1 MTLAFSPL
9 HELFAARV
17 DGIDLR
23 ATLATATIREIE
35 AAMDRHAVL
44 VFREQQITEDE
55 QLAFTGR
62 LGPMD
67 PGRHLAVR
75 QHRRVRP
82 EFADVSNLDEKGRVA
97 DRNHRRILSNMA
109 TRLWHTD
116 SSYKR
121 PAAKFSLL
129 YCSAIPS
136 WGGETEFADMR
147 AAYDALPERLR
158 DEAED
163 RSAEH
168 YVHHSRA
175 TLGFA
180 PSPEEIAGAIPP
192 VTWPLVRTH
201 PGSGRRLLYIGAHA
215 THVVGL
221 SLPEGRV
228 LLSDL
233 LEHAT
238 QRQFVYRHEWQV
250 GDLVI
255 WDNRAVLHRGRH
267 YDLAQR
273 RDMRRSTVE
282 DAAVS
287 TTASLGGSP

>member
-1 MTLAFSPL
+1 MPLSFTPL
-9 HELFAARV
+9 HPLFAVRA

-23 ATLATATIREIE
+23 DPLNGATACEIE
-35 AAMDRHAVL
+35 AAMDRYAVL
-44 VFREQQITEDE
+44 AFRGQDITEDE
-55 QLAFTGR
+55 QLAFTAAF
-62 LGPMD
+62 GPMD

-82 EFADVSNLDEKGRVA
+82 EFADVSNLDEQGNVA

-116 SSYKR
+116 SSYKK

-129 YCSAIPS
+129 YCSAIPD

-147 AAYDALPERLR
+147 AAYDALPEQLR
-158 DEAED
+158 REAEG

-175 TLGFA
+175 MLGFA

-192 VTWPLVRTH
+192 VTWPLVRVH
-201 PGSGRRLLYIGAHA
+201 PGSGRKLLYIGAHA

-238 QRQFVYRHEWQV
+238 QRQFVYRHEWRP
-250 GDLVI
+250 GDLVM
-255 WDNRAVLHRGRH
+255 WDNRAVLHRGRR
-267 YDLAQR
+267 YDLAQP

-282 DAAVS
+282 D
-287 TTASLGGSP
+287 SLPA

>member
-1 MTLAFSPL
+1 MPLAFSPL
-9 HELFAARV
+9 HPLFAARA

-23 ATLATATIREIE
+23 DPVNSATAREIE
-35 AAMDRHAVL
+35 AAMDRYAVL
-44 VFREQQITEDE
+44 VFRGQDVDQDE
-55 QLAFTGR
+55 QLAFTAAF
-62 LGPMD
+62 GPMD
-67 PGRHLAVR
+67 PGRHLAVH
-75 QHRRVRP
+75 QHRRVRS
-82 EFADVSNLDEKGRVA
+82 EFADVSNLDEHGNVA
-97 DRNHRRILSNMA
+97 GRNHRRILSNMA

-116 SSYKR
+116 SSYKS

-129 YCSAIPS
+129 YCSAIPE

-158 DEAED
+158 GEAEG

-180 PSPEEIAGAIPP
+180 PSPEEIAGALPP
-192 VTWPLVRTH
+192 VIWPLIRTH
-201 PGSGRRLLYIGAHA
+201 AGSGRKLLYIGAHA
-215 THVVGL
+215 THVVEL

-238 QRQFVYRHEWQV
+238 QPQFVYRHGWRP
-250 GDLVI
+250 GDLVM
-255 WDNRAVLHRGRH
+255 WDNRAVLHRGRR
-267 YDLAQR
+267 YDLAQP

-282 DAAVS
+282 DTVYAEAPLP
-287 TTASLGGSP
+287 AD

>member
-1 MTLAFSPL
+1 
-9 HELFAARV
+9 
-17 DGIDLR
+17 
-23 ATLATATIREIE
+23 
-35 AAMDRHAVL
+35 
-44 VFREQQITEDE
+44 
-55 QLAFTGR
+55 
-62 LGPMD
+62 MD

-82 EFADVSNLDEKGRVA
+82 EFADVSNLDEDGRVA

-129 YCSAIPS
+129 FCSAIPD

-147 AAYDALPERLR
+147 AAYDALPDRLR
-158 DEAED
+158 EEAEG

-180 PSPEEIAGAIPP
+180 PSEDEIAGAIPP
-192 VTWPLVRTH
+192 VTWPLVRAH
-201 PGSGRRLLYIGAHA
+201 PRSGRKLLYIGAHA

-238 QRQFVYRHEWQV
+238 QRPFVYRHEWQP

-255 WDNRAVLHRGRH
+255 WDNRAVLHRGRR

-282 DAAVS
+282 DE
-287 TTASLGGSP
+287 LR

>member
-1 MTLAFSPL
+1 MKFLPLHPVFAAEGRDIDLSRPIDRATVAEIDAAMNRYAVLAFHDQDLTQDQQLDFTRNFGPL
-9 HELFAARV
+9 
-17 DGIDLR
+17 
-23 ATLATATIREIE
+23 
-35 AAMDRHAVL
+35 
-44 VFREQQITEDE
+44 
-55 QLAFTGR
+55 
-62 LGPMD
+62 D

-75 QHRRVRP
+75 QQRRVRP
-82 EFADVSNLDEKGRVA
+82 EFADVSNLDETGKVA

-116 SSYKR
+116 SSYKK

-129 YCSAIPS
+129 YCSAIPD

-158 DEAED
+158 AETEG

-180 PSPEEIAGAIPP
+180 PSAEDIAGAIPP
-192 VTWPLVRTH
+192 ATWPLVRTH
-201 PGSGRRLLYIGAHA
+201 AGSGRKLLYIGSHA

-221 SLPEGRV
+221 SVPEGRV
-228 LLSDL
+228 LLQDL

-238 QRQFVYRHEWQV
+238 QRQFVYAHRWRP
-250 GDLVI
+250 GDLVM
-255 WDNRAVLHRGRH
+255 WDNRAVLHRGRR
-267 YDLAQR
+267 YDLAQP

-282 DAAVS
+282 D
-287 TTASLGGSP
+287 TATG

>member
-1 MTLAFSPL
+1 MTLVFAPL
-9 HELFAARV
+9 HPLFATRA

-23 ATLATATIREIE
+23 LAIGDATIREID
-35 AAMDRHAVL
+35 AAMDRYAVL
-44 VFREQQITEDE
+44 VFRDQSLGQDE
-55 QLAFTGR
+55 QLAFTARFG
-62 LGPMD
+62 LMD

-82 EFADVSNLDEKGRVA
+82 EFADVSNLDEDGRVA

-116 SSYKR
+116 SSYKQ

-129 YCSAIPS
+129 YCSAIPD

-147 AAYDALPERLR
+147 AAYDALPDRLR
-158 DEAED
+158 EEAEG
-163 RSAEH
+163 RSSEH

-180 PSPEEIAGAIPP
+180 PSDDEIAGAIPP
-192 VTWPLVRTH
+192 VIWPLVRTH
-201 PGSGRRLLYIGAHA
+201 RGSGRKLLYIGAHA

-238 QRQFVYRHEWQV
+238 QRQFVYRHGWRP
-250 GDLVI
+250 GDLVM
-255 WDNRAVLHRGRH
+255 WDNRAVLHRGRR

-282 DAAVS
+282 D
-287 TTASLGGSP
+287 TAH

>member
-1 MTLAFSPL
+1 MTLNFSPL
-9 HELFAARV
+9 HPVFAALAE
-17 DGIDLR
+17 GIDLR
-23 ATLATATIREIE
+23 SPLAAAAAREIE
-35 AAMDRHAVL
+35 AAMDRYAVL
-44 VFREQQITEDE
+44 VFRGQDLTQDE
-55 QLAFTGR
+55 QLAFTAAF
-62 LGPMD
+62 GPMD

-75 QHRRVRP
+75 QQRRVRP
-82 EFADVSNLDEKGRVA
+82 EFADVSNLDEHGQVA
-97 DRNHRRILSNMA
+97 HRNHRRILSNMA

-116 SSYKR
+116 SSYKQ

-129 YCSAIPS
+129 YCSAIPD

-158 DEAED
+158 AEAAG

-175 TLGFA
+175 TLGFT
-180 PSPEEIAGAIPP
+180 PSPEDIAGAIPP
-192 VTWPLVRTH
+192 VAWPLIRSH
-201 PGSGRRLLYIGAHA
+201 AGSGRKLLYIGAHA

-221 SLPEGRV
+221 SLPEGKV

-238 QRQFVYRHEWQV
+238 QRQFVYRHEWRP
-250 GDLVI
+250 GDLVM
-255 WDNRAVLHRGRH
+255 WDNRAVLHRGRR
-267 YDLAQR
+267 YDLSQR

-282 DAAVS
+282 DGLPS
-287 TTASLGGSP
+287 RP

>member
-1 MTLAFSPL
+1 MKLNLTPL
-9 HELFAARV
+9 HPLFAALAE
-17 DGIDLR
+17 GIDLR
-23 ATLATATIREIE
+23 DPLDGAAAREIE
-35 AAMDRHAVL
+35 AAMDRYAVL
-44 VFREQQITEDE
+44 VFRGQDLGEDE
-55 QLAFTGR
+55 QLAFTAAFGR
-62 LGPMD
+62 MD

-82 EFADVSNLDEKGRVA
+82 EFADVSNLDEAGNVA

-116 SSYKR
+116 SSYKK

-147 AAYDALPERLR
+147 AAYDALPERLLA
-158 DEAED
+158 EAEG

-180 PSPEEIAGAIPP
+180 PNDEEIAGALPA
-192 VTWPLVRTH
+192 VNWPLVRTH
-201 PGSGRRLLYIGAHA
+201 VGSGRKLLYIGAHA

-238 QRQFVYRHEWQV
+238 QRQFVYRHEWWP
-250 GDLVI
+250 GDLVM
-255 WDNRAVLHRGRH
+255 WDNRAVLHRGRR

-282 DAAVS
+282 D
-287 TTASLGGSP
+287 SLPA

>member
-9 HELFAARV
+9 HPLFAARAE
-17 DGIDLR
+17 GIDLS
-23 ATLATATIREIE
+23 APIEPGVVREIE
-35 AAMDRHAVL
+35 AAMDRYAVL
-44 VFREQQITEDE
+44 VFRDQLIDQEQ
-55 QLAFTGR
+55 QLAFTR
-62 LGPMD
+62 HFGPLD

-82 EFADVSNLDEKGRVA
+82 EFADVSNLDEEGRVA
-97 DRNHRRILSNMA
+97 ARDHRRILSNMA

-116 SSYKR
+116 SSYKK

-129 YCSAIPS
+129 YCSAIPD

-147 AAYDALPERLR
+147 AAHDALPDRLR
-158 DEAED
+158 AEAAGRE
-163 RSAEH
+163 AEH

-180 PSPEEIAGAIPP
+180 PSEEEIAGAIPP
-192 VTWPLVRTH
+192 VTWPLVRVH
-201 PGSGRRLLYIGAHA
+201 AGSGRKVLYIGSHA
-215 THVVGL
+215 TRVLGL

-238 QRQFVYRHEWQV
+238 QRPFVYRHEWKP
-250 GDLVI
+250 GDLVM
-255 WDNRAVLHRGRH
+255 WDNRAVLHRGRR

-282 DAAVS
+282 DTLA
-287 TTASLGGSP
+287 L

>member
-9 HELFAARV
+9 HPIFAALAK
-17 DGIDLR
+17 GIELSVPLDLGVV
-23 ATLATATIREIE
+23 REIE
-35 AAMDRHAVL
+35 AAMDQYAVL
-44 VFREQQITEDE
+44 VFRDQLIDQDQ
-55 QLAFTGR
+55 QLAFTR
-62 LGPMD
+62 NFGPLD

-75 QHRRVRP
+75 QQRRVRP
-82 EFADVSNLDEKGRVA
+82 EFADVSNLDEEGRVA
-97 DRNHRRILSNMA
+97 GRDHRRILSNMA

-116 SSYKR
+116 SSYKK

-129 YCSAIPS
+129 YCSAIPN
-136 WGGETEFADMR
+136 WGGGTEFADMR
-147 AAYDALPERLR
+147 AAYDALPDRLR
-158 DEAED
+158 AEAEG
-163 RSAEH
+163 REVEH

-180 PSPEEIAGAIPP
+180 PSEDEIAGAVPP
-192 VTWPLVRTH
+192 VTWPLVRIH
-201 PGSGRRLLYIGAHA
+201 AGSGRKVLYIGSHA
-215 THVVGL
+215 TCVLGL

-238 QRQFVYRHEWQV
+238 QRQFVYRHEWKP
-250 GDLVI
+250 GDLVM
-255 WDNRAVLHRGRH
+255 WDNRAVLHRGRR

-282 DAAVS
+282 D
-287 TTASLGGSP
+287 TLPASVG

>member
-1 MTLAFSPL
+1 MKLNFTPL
-9 HELFAARV
+9 HPLFAALAG
-17 DGIDLR
+17 GIDLR
-23 ATLATATIREIE
+23 DPLDGAAAREIE
-35 AAMDRHAVL
+35 TAMDRYAVL
-44 VFREQQITEDE
+44 VFRGQDVSEEE
-55 QLAFTGR
+55 QLAFTAAF
-62 LGPMD
+62 GPMD

-82 EFADVSNLDEKGRVA
+82 EFADVSNLDEAGNVA
-97 DRNHRRILSNMA
+97 GRNHRRILSNMA

-116 SSYKR
+116 SSYKK

-129 YCSAIPS
+129 YCSAIPD

-158 DEAED
+158 QEAEG

-175 TLGFA
+175 KLGFA

-192 VTWPLVRTH
+192 VVWPIVRVH
-201 PGSGRRLLYIGAHA
+201 PGSGRKLLYLGAHA

-228 LLSDL
+228 LLCDL

-238 QRQFVYRHEWQV
+238 QRQFVYRHEWRP
-250 GDLVI
+250 GDLVM
-255 WDNRAVLHRGRH
+255 WDNRAVLHRGRR
-267 YDLAQR
+267 YDLSQR

-282 DAAVS
+282 D
-287 TTASLGGSP
+287 SLPA

>member
-1 MTLAFSPL
+1 MTLAFAPL
-9 HELFAARV
+9 HPVFAARV

-23 ATLATATIREIE
+23 DRIGDAIVCEID
-35 AAMDRHAVL
+35 AAMDRYAVL
-44 VFREQQITEDE
+44 VFRDQQLSQDE
-55 QLAFTGR
+55 QLAFTAR
-62 LGPMD
+62 FGPMD

-75 QHRRVRP
+75 QQRRVRP
-82 EFADVSNLDEKGRVA
+82 EFADVSNLDEEGRVA

-116 SSYKR
+116 SSYKQ

-129 YCSAIPS
+129 YCGAIPD

-147 AAYDALPERLR
+147 AAYDALPDRLR
-158 DEAED
+158 EEAEG

-180 PSPEEIAGAIPP
+180 PSDDEIAGAIPA
-192 VTWPLVRTH
+192 VAWPLVRTH
-201 PGSGRRLLYIGAHA
+201 PGSGRKLLYIGAHA
-215 THVVGL
+215 RHVVGL

-238 QRQFVYRHEWQV
+238 QRQFVYRHEWRP
-250 GDLVI
+250 GDLVM
-255 WDNRAVLHRGRH
+255 WDNRAVLHRGRR

-282 DAAVS
+282 DDAR
-287 TTASLGGSP
+287 

>member
-1 MTLAFSPL
+1 MTLAFAPL
-9 HELFAARV
+9 HPLFAARA
-17 DGIDLR
+17 DGIDLQSPIDD
-23 ATLATATIREIE
+23 ATIREIE
-35 AAMDRHAVL
+35 AAMDRYAVL
-44 VFREQQITEDE
+44 VFRDQQLRQDE
-55 QLAFTGR
+55 QLAFTAR
-62 LGPMD
+62 FGPMD

-82 EFADVSNLDEKGRVA
+82 EFADVSNLDEEGHIA

-129 YCSAIPS
+129 YCSAIPD

-147 AAYDALPERLR
+147 AAYDALPDRLR
-158 DEAED
+158 EEVEG

-180 PSPEEIAGAIPP
+180 PNEDEIAGAMPP
-192 VTWPLVRTH
+192 VIWPLVRTH
-201 PGSGRRLLYIGAHA
+201 PGSRRKLLYIGAHA

-238 QRQFVYRHEWQV
+238 QQQFVYRHEWRP
-250 GDLVI
+250 GDLVM
-255 WDNRAVLHRGRH
+255 WDNRAVLHRGRR

-282 DAAVS
+282 DE
-287 TTASLGGSP
+287 LR

>member
-1 MTLAFSPL
+1 MTSFSPL
-9 HELFAARV
+9 HPLFAARAEA
-17 DGIDLR
+17 IDLR
-23 ATLATATIREIE
+23 VLPNEDAVSDIA
-35 AAMDRHAVL
+35 AAMDRFAVL
-44 VFREQQITEDE
+44 VFRDQLLSEDE
-55 QLAFTGR
+55 QLAFTAR
-62 LGPMD
+62 FGPMD

-82 EFADVSNLDEKGRVA
+82 EFADVSNLDETGRVA

-121 PAAKFSLL
+121 PAAKYSLL
-129 YCSAIPS
+129 YCSAIPD

-158 DEAED
+158 AETEG
-163 RSAEH
+163 RAAEH

-180 PSPEEIAGAIPP
+180 PTAEETAGAIPP

-201 PGSGRRLLYIGAHA
+201 PGSGRKLLYIGAHA
-215 THVVGL
+215 THVAGL

-228 LLSDL
+228 LLADL

-238 QRQFVYRHEWQV
+238 QRQFVYRHEWRP
-250 GDLVI
+250 GDLVM
-255 WDNRAVLHRGRH
+255 WDNRAVLHRGRR

-282 DAAVS
+282 DRV
-287 TTASLGGSP
+287 

>member
-1 MTLAFSPL
+1 MPLAFSPL
-9 HELFAARV
+9 HPLFAAHAE
-17 DGIDLR
+17 GIDLR
-23 ATLATATIREIE
+23 RPLAADAAREIE
-35 AAMDRHAVL
+35 AAMDRYAVL
-44 VFREQQITEDE
+44 AFRDQDLTEDE
-55 QLAFTGR
+55 QLAFTAAF
-62 LGPMD
+62 GPMD

-75 QHRRVRP
+75 QQRRVRP
-82 EFADVSNLDEKGRVA
+82 EFADVSNLDEAGNVA
-97 DRNHRRILSNMA
+97 GRNHRRILSNMA

-116 SSYKR
+116 SSYKQ

-129 YCSAIPS
+129 YCSAIPD

-147 AAYDALPERLR
+147 AAYDALPGRLR
-158 DEAED
+158 SEVDG

-180 PSPEEIAGAIPP
+180 PSPEEVAGALPP
-192 VTWPLVRTH
+192 VTWPLIRTH
-201 PGSGRRLLYIGAHA
+201 AGSGRKLLYIGAHA

-238 QRQFVYRHEWQV
+238 QRPFVYRHEWRP
-250 GDLVI
+250 GDLVM
-255 WDNRAVLHRGRH
+255 WDNRAVLHRGRR
-267 YDLAQR
+267 YDLGQR

-282 DAAVS
+282 DALPVDAE
-287 TTASLGGSP
+287 AAAG

>member
-1 MTLAFSPL
+1 MTLSLSPL
-9 HELFAARV
+9 HPLFAATAE
-17 DGIDLR
+17 GIALR
-23 ATLATATIREIE
+23 DPLAAATIGEIA

-44 VFREQQITEDE
+44 VFRDQQLSEDE
-55 QLAFTGR
+55 QLAFTAR
-62 LGPMD
+62 FGPMD
-67 PGRHLAVR
+67 PGRHLAVK

-82 EFADVSNLDEKGRVA
+82 EFADVSNLDEAGNIA

-116 SSYKR
+116 SSYKC
-121 PAAKFSLL
+121 PAAKYSLL
-129 YCSAIPS
+129 YCSAIPD
-136 WGGETEFADMR
+136 WGGETEFADTR
-147 AAYDALPERLR
+147 AAYDALPPRLR
-158 DEAED
+158 EEAEG
-163 RSAEH
+163 RAAEH

-175 TLGFA
+175 MLGFA
-180 PSPEEIAGAIPP
+180 PSPEEIAGALPP

-201 PGSGRRLLYIGAHA
+201 PGSGRKLLYIGAHA

-228 LLSDL
+228 LLADL

-238 QRQFVYRHEWQV
+238 QRAFVYRHEWRP
-250 GDLVI
+250 GDLVM
-255 WDNRAVLHRGRH
+255 WDNRAVLHRGRR

-282 DAAVS
+282 DATPNA
-287 TTASLGGSP
+287 APRP

>member
-9 HELFAARV
+9 HPLFAALAK
-17 DGIDLR
+17 GIELSVPLDLGVV
-23 ATLATATIREIE
+23 REIE
-35 AAMDRHAVL
+35 AAMDQYAVL
-44 VFREQQITEDE
+44 VFRDQLIDQVQ
-55 QLAFTGR
+55 QLAFTR
-62 LGPMD
+62 NFGPLD

-75 QHRRVRP
+75 QQRRVRP
-82 EFADVSNLDEKGRVA
+82 EFADVSNLDEEGRVA
-97 DRNHRRILSNMA
+97 GRDHRRILSNMA

-116 SSYKR
+116 SSYKK

-129 YCSAIPS
+129 YCSAIPN

-147 AAYDALPERLR
+147 AAYDALPDRLR
-158 DEAED
+158 AEAEG
-163 RSAEH
+163 REAEH

-180 PSPEEIAGAIPP
+180 PSEDEIAGAIPSA
-192 VTWPLVRTH
+192 TWPLVRIH
-201 PGSGRRLLYIGAHA
+201 AGSGRKVLYIGSHA
-215 THVVGL
+215 TRVLGL

-238 QRQFVYRHEWQV
+238 QRQFVYRHEWKP
-250 GDLVI
+250 GDLVM
-255 WDNRAVLHRGRH
+255 WDNRAVLHRGRR

-282 DAAVS
+282 DALPSDVS
-287 TTASLGGSP
+287 

>member
-1 MTLAFSPL
+1 MPL
-9 HELFAARV
+9 SLSALHPLFAARA

-23 ATLATATIREIE
+23 RPLDAAEAREIE
-35 AAMDRHAVL
+35 TAMDRFAVL
-44 VFREQQITEDE
+44 VFRDQDISEDE
-55 QLAFTGR
+55 QLAFTAAF
-62 LGPMD
+62 GPMD

-82 EFADVSNLDEKGRVA
+82 EFADVSNLDEAGNVA

-116 SSYKR
+116 SSYKQ
-121 PAAKFSLL
+121 PAAKYSLL
-129 YCSAIPS
+129 YCSAIPD

-147 AAYDALPERLR
+147 AAYDALPARLR
-158 DEAED
+158 QEAEE

-168 YVHHSRA
+168 YVHHSRT

-180 PSPEEIAGAIPP
+180 PSSEEIAGALPP
-192 VTWPLVRTH
+192 VTWPLIRTH
-201 PGSGRRLLYIGAHA
+201 AGSGRKLLYIGAHA
-215 THVVGL
+215 THIVGL
-221 SLPEGRV
+221 SLPEGRM

-238 QRQFVYRHEWQV
+238 QRQFVYRHEWRA
-250 GDLVI
+250 GDLVM
-255 WDNRAVLHRGRH
+255 WDNRAVLHRGRR
-267 YDLAQR
+267 YDLTQR

-282 DAAVS
+282 DILLV
-287 TTASLGGSP
+287 

>member
-1 MTLAFSPL
+1 MTLVFAPL
-9 HELFAARV
+9 HPLFATRA

-23 ATLATATIREIE
+23 LAIGDATIREID
-35 AAMDRHAVL
+35 AAMDRYAVL
-44 VFREQQITEDE
+44 VFRDQSLGQDE
-55 QLAFTGR
+55 QLAFTARFG
-62 LGPMD
+62 LMD

-82 EFADVSNLDEKGRVA
+82 EFADVSNLDEDGRVA

-116 SSYKR
+116 SSYKQ

-129 YCSAIPS
+129 YCSAIPD

-147 AAYDALPERLR
+147 AAYDALPDRLR
-158 DEAED
+158 EEAEG

-180 PSPEEIAGAIPP
+180 PSDDEIAGAIRP
-192 VTWPLVRTH
+192 VIWPLVRTH
-201 PGSGRRLLYIGAHA
+201 PGSGRKRLYIGAHA
-215 THVVGL
+215 TQVVGL

-238 QRQFVYRHEWQV
+238 QPQFVYRHGWRP
-250 GDLVI
+250 GDLVM
-255 WDNRAVLHRGRH
+255 WDNRAVLHRGRR

-282 DAAVS
+282 D
-287 TTASLGGSP
+287 TAH

>member
-1 MTLAFSPL
+1 MEFSPL
-9 HELFAARV
+9 HPVFAAEAPA
-17 DGIDLR
+17 IDLSRPIDR
-23 ATLATATIREIE
+23 ATAGEIE
-35 AAMDRHAVL
+35 AAMDRYAVL
-44 VFREQQITEDE
+44 VFHGQDLTQDE
-55 QLAFTGR
+55 QLDFTR
-62 LGPMD
+62 NFGPLD

-75 QHRRVRP
+75 QHRRVRR
-82 EFADVSNLDEKGRVA
+82 EFADVSNLDEEGRVA
-97 DRNHRRILSNMA
+97 DRSHRRILSNMA

-116 SSYKR
+116 SSYKK

-129 YCSAIPS
+129 YCSAIPE

-147 AAYDALPERLR
+147 AAHDSLPDRLR
-158 DEAED
+158 DEVEG

-192 VTWPLVRTH
+192 ATWPLVRTH
-201 PGSGRRLLYIGAHA
+201 ARSGRKLLYIGSHA

-221 SLPEGRV
+221 SVPEGRV
-228 LLSDL
+228 LLQDL

-238 QRQFVYRHEWQV
+238 QRQFVYAHRWRA
-250 GDLVI
+250 GDLVM
-255 WDNRAVLHRGRH
+255 WDNRAVLHRGRR
-267 YDLAQR
+267 YDLSQP

-282 DAAVS
+282 DAPPPS
-287 TTASLGGSP
+287 

>member
-1 MTLAFSPL
+1 MTLAFVPL
-9 HELFAARV
+9 HPVFAARA

-23 ATLATATIREIE
+23 DRIGDATIREID
-35 AAMDRHAVL
+35 AAMDRYAVL
-44 VFREQQITEDE
+44 VFRDQQLSQDE
-55 QLAFTGR
+55 QLAFTAR
-62 LGPMD
+62 FGPMD

-82 EFADVSNLDEKGRVA
+82 EFADVSNLDEDGRVA

-129 YCSAIPS
+129 YCGAIPD

-147 AAYDALPERLR
+147 AAYDALPDRLR
-158 DEAED
+158 EEAEG

-180 PSPEEIAGAIPP
+180 PSEDEIAGAIPP
-192 VTWPLVRTH
+192 VTWPLVRAH
-201 PGSGRRLLYIGAHA
+201 PGSGRKLLYIGAHA
-215 THVVGL
+215 TQVVGL

-238 QRQFVYRHEWQV
+238 QRQFVYRHEWRP
-250 GDLVI
+250 GDLAM
-255 WDNRAVLHRGRH
+255 WDNRAVLHRGRR

-282 DAAVS
+282 DE
-287 TTASLGGSP
+287 LH

>member
-1 MTLAFSPL
+1 MTLTFSPL
-9 HELFAARV
+9 HPLFAASADDV
-17 DGIDLR
+17 DLR
-23 ATLATATIREIE
+23 APLDAATIREIE
-35 AAMDRHAVL
+35 AAMDRYAVL
-44 VFREQQITEDE
+44 VFRDQQLGEDE
-55 QLAFTGR
+55 QLAFTAR

-82 EFADVSNLDEKGRVA
+82 EFADVSNLDEAGNVA

-116 SSYKR
+116 SSYKK

-129 YCSAIPS
+129 YCSAIPD
-136 WGGETEFADMR
+136 WGGETEFADIR

-158 DEAED
+158 AEAEG
-163 RSAEH
+163 REAEH
-168 YVHHSRA
+168 DVHHSRA

-180 PSPEEIAGAIPP
+180 PSEDEIAGAIPP
-192 VTWPLVRTH
+192 VTWPLVRIH
-201 PGSGRRLLYIGAHA
+201 AGSGRKLIYIGSHA
-215 THVVGL
+215 THVVGR

-228 LLSDL
+228 LLADL

-238 QRQFVYRHEWQV
+238 QLQFVYRHEWRP
-250 GDLVI
+250 GDLVM
-255 WDNRAVLHRGRH
+255 WDNRAVLHRGRC
-267 YDLAQR
+267 YDLTQR

-282 DAAVS
+282 DR
-287 TTASLGGSP
+287 L

>member
-9 HELFAARV
+9 HPLFAARA
-17 DGIDLR
+17 DGTDLSR
-23 ATLATATIREIE
+23 PLELAAVREIA
-35 AAMDRHAVL
+35 AAMDRFAVL
-44 VFREQQITEDE
+44 VFRDQRLDQDQ
-55 QLAFTGR
+55 QLAFTR
-62 LGPMD
+62 NFGPLD

-82 EFADVSNLDEKGRVA
+82 EFADVSNLDEEGRVA
-97 DRNHRRILSNMA
+97 DRNHRRILSNTA

-116 SSYKR
+116 SSYKQ

-129 YCSAIPS
+129 CCSAIPE

-147 AAYDALPERLR
+147 AAYDALPDRLC
-158 DEAED
+158 DEVEG

-180 PSPEEIAGAIPP
+180 PSPEDIAGAIPP
-192 VTWPLVRTH
+192 AIWPLVRTH
-201 PGSGRRLLYIGAHA
+201 AGSGRKLLYIGSHA

-221 SLPEGRV
+221 SVPEGRV
-228 LLSDL
+228 LLADL

-238 QRQFVYRHEWQV
+238 QRQFVYAHKWRA
-250 GDLVI
+250 GDLVM
-255 WDNRAVLHRGRH
+255 WDNRAVLHRGRR
-267 YDLAQR
+267 YDL
-273 RDMRRSTVE
+273 
-282 DAAVS
+282 
-287 TTASLGGSP
+287 

>member
-1 MTLAFSPL
+1 MRFSPL
-9 HELFAARV
+9 HPLFAAEAEATDLSRP
-17 DGIDLR
+17 IDR
-23 ATLATATIREIE
+23 ATVAEID
-35 AAMDRHAVL
+35 AAMNRYAVV
-44 VFREQQITEDE
+44 VFNDQDLTQDQQLD
-55 QLAFTGR
+55 FTR
-62 LGPMD
+62 NFGPLD

-82 EFADVSNLDEKGRVA
+82 EFADVSNLDEEGRVA

-116 SSYKR
+116 SSYKK

-129 YCSAIPS
+129 YCSAIPD

-147 AAYDALPERLR
+147 AAYDALPDRLR
-158 DEAED
+158 AEAD
-163 RSAEH
+163 GRSAEH
-168 YVHHSRA
+168 DVHHSRA

-180 PSPEEIAGAIPP
+180 PSPEDIAGAIPP
-192 VTWPLVRTH
+192 ATWPLVRTH
-201 PGSGRRLLYIGAHA
+201 AGSGRKLLYIGSHA

-221 SLPEGRV
+221 SVPEGRV
-228 LLSDL
+228 LLHDL

-238 QRQFVYRHEWQV
+238 QRQFVYAHRWRP

-255 WDNRAVLHRGRH
+255 WDNRAVLHRGRR
-267 YDLAQR
+267 YDLSQP

-282 DAAVS
+282 DAA
-287 TTASLGGSP
+287 TG

>member
-1 MTLAFSPL
+1 MSLSFSPL
-9 HELFAARV
+9 HPAFATRA

-23 ATLATATIREIE
+23 DPPDPTTAREIE
-35 AAMDRHAVL
+35 AAMDRYAVL
-44 VFREQQITEDE
+44 VFRDQRISEDE
-55 QLAFTGR
+55 QLAFTR
-62 LGPMD
+62 SLGPLD
-67 PGRHLAVR
+67 AGRHLAVR
-75 QHRRVRP
+75 QQRRVRP
-82 EFADVSNLDEKGRVA
+82 EFADVSNLDERGSVA
-97 DRNHRRILSNMA
+97 DRNHRRVLSNMA

-116 SSYKR
+116 SSYKS

-129 YCSAIPS
+129 YCSAIPE

-158 DEAED
+158 EEAEG

-175 TLGFA
+175 VLGFA
-180 PSPEEIAGAIPP
+180 PSPEEIAGALPP

-201 PGSGRRLLYIGAHA
+201 AGSGRKLLYIGAHA

-238 QRQFVYRHEWQV
+238 QRQFVYRHEWRP
-250 GDLVI
+250 GDLVM
-255 WDNRAVLHRGRH
+255 WDNRAVLHRGRR
-267 YDLAQR
+267 YDLSQK

-282 DAAVS
+282 DTVLARAPAL
-287 TTASLGGSP
+287 TD

>member
-1 MTLAFSPL
+1 MPLSFTPL
-9 HELFAARV
+9 HPLFAARA
-17 DGIDLR
+17 DGINLR
-23 ATLATATIREIE
+23 DPLNGATACEIE
-35 AAMDRHAVL
+35 AAMDRYAVL
-44 VFREQQITEDE
+44 AFRGQDITEDE
-55 QLAFTGR
+55 QLAFTAAF
-62 LGPMD
+62 GPMD

-82 EFADVSNLDEKGRVA
+82 EFADVSNLDEQGNVA

-116 SSYKR
+116 SSYKK

-129 YCSAIPS
+129 YCSAIPD

-147 AAYDALPERLR
+147 AAYDALPEQLR
-158 DEAED
+158 REAEG

-175 TLGFA
+175 MLGFE
-180 PSPEEIAGAIPP
+180 PSPEDIAGAIPP
-192 VTWPLVRTH
+192 VTWPLVRVH
-201 PGSGRRLLYIGAHA
+201 PGSGRKLLYIGAHA

-238 QRQFVYRHEWQV
+238 QRQFVYRHEWRP
-250 GDLVI
+250 GDLVM
-255 WDNRAVLHRGRH
+255 WDNRAVLHRGRR
-267 YDLAQR
+267 YDLAQP

-282 DAAVS
+282 D
-287 TTASLGGSP
+287 SLPA

>member
-1 MTLAFSPL
+1 MPSFSPL
-9 HELFAARV
+9 HPLFAARAEA
-17 DGIDLR
+17 IDLR
-23 ATLATATIREIE
+23 APPDDAAIGEIE
-35 AAMDRHAVL
+35 AAMDRFAVL
-44 VFREQQITEDE
+44 VFRDQLLSEDE
-55 QLAFTGR
+55 QLAFTAR
-62 LGPMD
+62 FGPMD

-82 EFADVSNLDEKGRVA
+82 EFADVSNLDETGRVA

-129 YCSAIPS
+129 YCSAIPD

-158 DEAED
+158 AEAEG
-163 RSAEH
+163 RAAEH

-192 VTWPLVRTH
+192 ATWPLVRTH
-201 PGSGRRLLYIGAHA
+201 PGSGRKLLYIGAHA

-228 LLSDL
+228 LLADL

-238 QRQFVYRHEWQV
+238 QQQFVYRHEWRP
-250 GDLVI
+250 GDLVM
-255 WDNRAVLHRGRH
+255 WDNRAVLHRGRR
-267 YDLAQR
+267 YDLTQR

-282 DAAVS
+282 DRV
-287 TTASLGGSP
+287 

>member
-1 MTLAFSPL
+1 MTLAFAPL
-9 HELFAARV
+9 HPVFAARA

-23 ATLATATIREIE
+23 DRIGDATIREID
-35 AAMDRHAVL
+35 AAMDRYAVL
-44 VFREQQITEDE
+44 VFREQQLSQDE
-55 QLAFTGR
+55 QLAFTAR
-62 LGPMD
+62 FGPMD

-75 QHRRVRP
+75 QHRRVRR
-82 EFADVSNLDEKGRVA
+82 EFADVSNLDEDGRVA

-129 YCSAIPS
+129 YCSAIPD

-147 AAYDALPERLR
+147 AAYDALPDRLR
-158 DEAED
+158 EEAEG

-180 PSPEEIAGAIPP
+180 PSDDEIAGAIPP

-201 PGSGRRLLYIGAHA
+201 PGSRRKLLYIGAHA
-215 THVVGL
+215 TQVVGL

-238 QRQFVYRHEWQV
+238 QRQFVYHHEWRP
-250 GDLVI
+250 GDLVM
-255 WDNRAVLHRGRH
+255 WDNRAVLHRGRR

-282 DAAVS
+282 DE
-287 TTASLGGSP
+287 LR

>member
-1 MTLAFSPL
+1 MTLSFSPL
-9 HELFAARV
+9 HPLFAAGAA
-17 DGIDLR
+17 GIDLR
-23 ATLATATIREIE
+23 APLSDATIRQIE
-35 AAMDRHAVL
+35 TAMDRYAVL
-44 VFREQQITEDE
+44 VFRDQQLTEDR
-55 QLAFTGR
+55 QLAFTGHF
-62 LGPMD
+62 GPMD

-82 EFADVSNLDEKGRVA
+82 EFADVSNLDERGNVA
-97 DRNHRRILSNMA
+97 DRNHRRVLSNMA

-116 SSYKR
+116 SSYKK

-129 YCSAIPS
+129 YCSAIPD

-147 AAYDALPERLR
+147 AAYDALPGRLR
-158 DEAED
+158 AEAEG
-163 RSAEH
+163 REAEH

-180 PSPEEIAGAIPP
+180 PSEEEIAGAIPP
-192 VTWPLVRTH
+192 VTWPLVRNH
-201 PGSGRRLLYIGAHA
+201 AGSGRKLLYIGSHA

-228 LLSDL
+228 LLADL

-238 QRQFVYRHEWQV
+238 QRQFVYRHKWRP
-250 GDLVI
+250 GDLVM
-255 WDNRAVLHRGRH
+255 WDNRAVLHRGRR
-267 YDLAQR
+267 YDLAQP

-282 DAAVS
+282 D
-287 TTASLGGSP
+287 TL

>member
-1 MTLAFSPL
+1 MTLAFAPL
-9 HELFAARV
+9 HPVFAARA

-23 ATLATATIREIE
+23 DRLGDATVCEID
-35 AAMDRHAVL
+35 AAMDHYAVL
-44 VFREQQITEDE
+44 VFRDQQLSQDE
-55 QLAFTGR
+55 QLAFTAR
-62 LGPMD
+62 FGPMD

-82 EFADVSNLDEKGRVA
+82 EFADVSNLDEEGRVA

-116 SSYKR
+116 SSYKC

-129 YCSAIPS
+129 YCSAIPD

-158 DEAED
+158 EETEGRA
-163 RSAEH
+163 AEH

-180 PSPEEIAGAIPP
+180 PSEDQIAGAIPP
-192 VTWPLVRTH
+192 VAWPLVRTH
-201 PGSGRRLLYIGAHA
+201 PGSSRKLLYIGAHA

-238 QRQFVYRHEWQV
+238 QRQFVYRHEWRP
-250 GDLVI
+250 GDLVM
-255 WDNRAVLHRGRH
+255 WDNRAVLHRGRR

-282 DAAVS
+282 DDAR
-287 TTASLGGSP
+287 

>member
-1 MTLAFSPL
+1 MPLSFTPL
-9 HELFAARV
+9 HPLFAARA

-23 ATLATATIREIE
+23 DPLNGATACEIE
-35 AAMDRHAVL
+35 AAMDRYAVL
-44 VFREQQITEDE
+44 AFRGQDITEDE
-55 QLAFTGR
+55 QLAFTAAF
-62 LGPMD
+62 GPMD

-82 EFADVSNLDEKGRVA
+82 EFADVSNLDEQGNVA

-116 SSYKR
+116 SSYKK

-129 YCSAIPS
+129 YCSAIPD

-147 AAYDALPERLR
+147 AAYDALPEQLR
-158 DEAED
+158 REAEG

-175 TLGFA
+175 MLGFE
-180 PSPEEIAGAIPP
+180 PSPEDIAGAIPP
-192 VTWPLVRTH
+192 VTWPLVRVH
-201 PGSGRRLLYIGAHA
+201 PGSGRKLLYIGAHA

-238 QRQFVYRHEWQV
+238 QRQFVYRHEWRP
-250 GDLVI
+250 GDLVM
-255 WDNRAVLHRGRH
+255 WDNRAVLHRGRR
-267 YDLAQR
+267 YDLAQP

-282 DAAVS
+282 D
-287 TTASLGGSP
+287 SLPA